1 MDGAEAPPAVS
12 GGARGHGD
20 EDESLPGPGRGVE
33 GARQSPGQ
41 LGAQPGLPVAFEG
54 QQALRQL
61 GPVCPGR
68 HHGQQHGAVHVH
80 QGRSLGLCPERPERQ
95 QAQLPGARAAEC
107 RVLRPAADAVHWN
120 GQGEHLSRR
129 FGCPVAQPRQRPRVA
144 PAVSRRRGRGRGKVR
159 VRCRDPGGV
168 AAHPPILDRVR
179 PGGSPAGRYVDNSLA
194 GTFRGTFTGS
204 GDGGTAVVVVRGG
217 AGQPGNE
224 GSMGPLSC
232 GDQPLPSRWKIPSAD
247 WP

>member
-12 GGARGHGD
+12 GGARGYGD

-33 GARQSPGQ
+33 GARQAPGQ
-41 LGAQPGLPVAFEG
+41 FGAQPGLPMAFEG

-68 HHGQQHGAVHVH
+68 HHGQQHGAVHVN

-95 QAQLPGARAAEC
+95 QAQLTGARAAEC

-144 PAVSRRRGRGRGKVR
+144 PAVSAALAVAGARSGSLPGPGW
-159 VRCRDPGGV
+159 CGCPSSDPGPG
-168 AAHPPILDRVR
+168 APPVV
-179 PGGSPAGRYVDNSLA
+179 PGGPLCGQLPGRNLSRSLH
-194 GTFRGTFTGS
+194 RHP
-204 GDGGTAVVVVRGG
+204 GDGGAAAVVRGG